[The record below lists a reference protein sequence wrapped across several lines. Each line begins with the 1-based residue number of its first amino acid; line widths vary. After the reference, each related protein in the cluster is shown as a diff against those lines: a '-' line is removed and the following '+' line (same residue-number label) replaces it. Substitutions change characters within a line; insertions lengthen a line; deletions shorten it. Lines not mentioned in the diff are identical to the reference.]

1 MLVLL
6 PLKET
11 AVLSMNKE
19 ATNGL
24 TKRQKAIKQ
33 MNLVVKI
40 HIKIH
45 IKICIFKFSWG
56 KNSEN
61 IVPLSQIPFGDN
73 WRY

>member
-1 MLVLL
+1 M
-6 PLKET
+6 
-11 AVLSMNKE
+11 
-19 ATNGL
+19 